1 VARKTGEELEKLKK
15 KYNVHQLWSW
25 SRYNCYK
32 NSVYEFYLKYIAKVK
47 EDRDDGIYGV
57 SGNACHGILEKFY
70 SKEIEYEDMLQEYEN
85 VLFTFNAG
93 ELKYDRT
100 NEEKNNNIAN
110 KYESCLRHFFQN
122 HKVINNKKVEIEKFI
137 IVKVNNFIFQG
148 YIDFIHKEDGY
159 FIITDWK
166 TSSIYTGKK
175 IDKEK
180 GQLVLYAEA
189 LIQLGVPLEKI
200 KIRWDFL
207 KYVIVEVQQ
216 ANEKIVERNIARNE
230 IGSSLKSNAKM
241 WLKKAKCYSDEEI
254 ESYLELLVMTN
265 DINSLPEDIKIKYK
279 LSDCYVYIPF
289 SQEEIKKLKADI
301 VDAIVDIGKKECE
314 YMKTKDENVWWE
326 EVTDSESY
334 FFANLSGYSANLHKP
349 YAVYLEKRKYFSSAD
364 NKKDEDDLS
373 WMDNL

>member
-148 YIDFIHKEDGY
+148 YIDFIHKEDGC

-189 LIQLGVPLEKI
+189 LIQLGVPLEQI

-216 ANEKIVERNIARNE
+216 ANGKTTERNIARNE
-230 IGSSLKSNAKM
+230 IGNSLKSNAKM
-241 WLKKAKCYSDEEI
+241 WLNKAKCYSEEEV
-254 ESYLELLVMTN
+254 ESYLELLSMTN

-279 LSDCYVYIPF
+279 ISDCYVYIPY
-289 SQEEIKKLKADI
+289 SQEEIDKLKSDI
-301 VDAIVDIGKKECE
+301 VDTIIDISKKECE

-326 EVTDSESY
+326 EITDSESY
-334 FFANLSGYSANLHKP
+334 FFANLSGYSSYLHKP
-349 YAVYLEKRKYFSSAD
+349 YAEYLEKRKSFINSAD
-364 NKKDEDDLS
+364 SKEDDLS